1 MTSRNPFVSGEW
13 IRAVLAIVGTVFLA
27 TTAACS
33 GGAEAPAI
41 DSRSYSSE
49 NEIMSDSVAVVHM
62 MVLGTEGTQVIDAVE
77 HDLYEARVLAAQP
90 ADVPRAI
97 TVATIPDNG
106 TAETIDLSV
115 GSEYVV
121 FLYQQVE
128 GAYLLTS
135 PSEGVFPV
143 TGDTVRPSV
152 ADTFSLDSIARE
164 LRLEAT

>member
-1 MTSRNPFVSGEW
+1 
-13 IRAVLAIVGTVFLA
+13 
-27 TTAACS
+27 
-33 GGAEAPAI
+33 
-41 DSRSYSSE
+41 
-49 NEIMSDSVAVVHM
+49 MSDSVAVVHM